1 MTLPK
6 GARTQPVLPFSLR
19 HGAKRGFEREPAADE
34 QEDKR
39 DALERVRRASRPEGR
54 RPGWPEPNRSNPAF
68 GTPLPEEMRSLGY
81 PTKNNLRGTIAILKG
96 NLAESQVPFSRI
108 FGPSG

>member
-1 MTLPK
+1 M
-6 GARTQPVLPFSLR
+6 RSL
-19 HGAKRGFEREPAADE
+19 GYPTKNN
-34 QEDKR
+34 
-39 DALERVRRASRPEGR
+39 LM
-54 RPGWPEPNRSNPAF
+54 

-81 PTKNNLRGTIAILKG
+81 PTKNNLRGTPLPEEMRSLGYPAKNILRGTIAILKG